1 MVVRRAVGREYPRSY
16 AQMRAWFDEDWKCLD
31 YLDWLR
37 WPDGFVCP
45 HCASVVGWRLAD
57 SRWKCGGCDRKVS
70 ATAGTIFDKTRTP
83 LTVWFATAWR
93 MVGDK
98 IGVSA
103 TQVQREM
110 GLGSYQT
117 AWAMLHRYR
126 SVMVRPGRDR
136 LRGDV
141 EVDESFLGGPE
152 PGVRGRRVGQGVVR
166 RRRRAR
172 RRRFRTSQ
180 VRPDTRREREELGHV
195 LGGQCRTRLGGDH
208 RRLVGLSWR
217 DPGQL
222 PAYRHLGGCIGP
234 AGARGAASGPPS
246 LRIGQALAAGDHAG
260 LGQP

>member
-1 MVVRRAVGREYPRSY
+1 
-16 AQMRAWFDEDWKCLD
+16 MRAWFDQDWKCLG

-45 HCASVVGWRLAD
+45 HCASSTAWRLSD
-57 SRWKCGGCDRKVS
+57 RRWKCGGCQRKVS

-83 LTVWFATAWR
+83 LTVWF
-93 MVGDK
+93 
-98 IGVSA
+98 
-103 TQVQREM
+103 E
-110 GLGSYQT
+110 T

-136 LRGDV
+136 LRGQV

-166 RRRRAR
+166 WRRRAR